1 MPARPLNLV
10 RATDEYATVASAYA
24 KDAPLKKKMWWTLAL
39 WCKPVFIIAVWLS
52 IPLSTAVFFGQESMR
67 IRLELFLVYRGTYA
81 LMTLY
86 LVISLMLVGMPVP
99 SASRRM
105 QLRVT
110 VIFVGLVCDVA
121 ILYAFPDP
129 IWRRWIMTLFSPAIN
144 YILCIIVLY
153 CVLREVVVKEIAELQ
168 PEMRPPQLETSLG
181 RPFPPPPKTLPPER
195 KSSQERKS
203 SAKRASAF
211 VEFGTESR
219 EIEHTKSEK
228 EVNIGSIA
236 VGAEAFGDQDAIR
249 EGSNARSILGTNDFL
264 NAQSQVSK
272 GKAWQDTRSAMST
285 RELRR
290 ERSVSILRWH
300 TNAAGEFEE
309 SVVFFDTITSFNHQF
324 LLRVQLAFFIGLM
337 YVFCISYTYATEAY
351 ATDDLTRGSFVLVFS
366 LCLWPLSWLQTKVI
380 LAILFFFKNFSAT
393 QKWLLIV
400 HTF

>member
-1 MPARPLNLV
+1 V
-10 RATDEYATVASAYA
+10 RATDEYASVASAYA
-24 KDAPLKKKMWWTLAL
+24 EDAPLKKKMWWTLAL
-39 WCKPVFIIAVWLS
+39 WCKPVFIIALWLS

-67 IRLELFLVYRGTYA
+67 IRLELFLVYRGIYA

-110 VIFVGLVCDVA
+110 VILVGLVCDVA

-129 IWRRWIMTLFSPAIN
+129 VLRRWIMTLFSPAIN

-195 KSSQERKS
+195 KSS
-203 SAKRASAF
+203 AKRASAF
-211 VEFGTESR
+211 VEFGTESL
-219 EIEHTKSEK
+219 EVEYTKSKK

-236 VGAEAFGDQDAIR
+236 VGAEAFGDQEAIR
-249 EGSNARSILGTNDFL
+249 EGNNARSIIGTNDFL
-264 NAQSQVSK
+264 NAQPQVSK

-300 TNAAGEFEE
+300 TNAAGDFEE
-309 SVVFFDTITSFNHQF
+309 SVVFFDTIASFNHQF

-351 ATDDLTRGSFVLVFS
+351 ATDDLTRGSFVLIFS
-366 LCLWPLSWLQTKVI
+366 LCLWPLTWLQTKVI
-380 LAILFFFKNFSAT
+380 LAAVIFRKIAT
-393 QKWLLIV
+393 VREPLLIV